1 LGLGLWALTDMNG
14 GKLPSLEQIADSIN
28 GGGPSQASPSEPS
41 GETPSLRP
49 SEETPAGGS
58 GGSDGSGGSAPSVGT
73 PALPADAGHAVV
85 RHVHDG
91 DTLFLE
97 DGRKVRLLGIDT
109 PEVGDNRECYGD
121 DAREALRAMLP
132 PGTAVRT
139 VADVR
144 ATDQY
149 GRSLLFLFTQDGSL
163 VNLDLIREG
172 YAEAVV
178 YKPNVLWSDL

>member
-1 LGLGLWALTDMNG
+1 MRRTWLGVVAIVVLLGLGLWALTDMNG
-14 GKLPSLEQIADSIN
+14 GKPPSLDQIADSMN
-28 GGGPSQASPSEPS
+28 GGGASP
-41 GETPSLRP
+41 
-49 SEETPAGGS
+49 
-58 GGSDGSGGSAPSVGT
+58 VGT

-178 YKPNVLWSDL
+178 YKPNVLWSDLMYAAEDEASSAGAGMWSACGR